1 MTKKKMT
8 FLAVTAVAV
17 IGISG
22 GAVYAYNYQ
31 QEQTRQ
37 EQVQIEQEKKE
48 AAEKAE
54 RERAA
59 EARAEIEKQL
69 DTIEQN
75 MIALYANEDMKMPA
89 DGLTQ
94 DKIDAVQKELDAF
107 KETYGADPDASKEQA
122 ARFESLEK
130 EFQYISAMFEIVG
143 TYGSLY
149 PEGQLAVPGD
159 DANHLLTKM
168 KTSLVALK
176 TSKPDFY
183 SQYMGKVDEAQNA
196 LAGQQ
201 AVREAVFMIYDKET
215 GAMVDGVTR
224 EQYQDVLEA
233 VNSLPENTLKA
244 ELLGYLPTVEQTL
257 TAQEEAERKAV
268 QESQQRKQASGN
280 GTGSQV
286 SNSDGGTSSG
296 YTEGETYSG
305 NEDSWSGGSESYSS
319 GGSESSGD
327 SSTAGGTAE
336 ESPSGNQSEKTG
348 GYMGEEH
355 KSFSV
360 TTTWTDGG
368 DIKGGGTWEGGTVE
382 GFDW

>member
-37 EQVQIEQEKKE
+37 EQEKIEQGKKE

-54 RERAA
+54 RIRVE

-69 DTIEQN
+69 DTMEQD

-94 DKIDAVQKELDAF
+94 DKIDALQKELDAF

-122 ARFESLEK
+122 ARFESLVK
-130 EFQYISAMFEIVG
+130 EFQYIPAMFEIVG

-168 KTSLVALK
+168 KTSLEALK
-176 TSKPDFY
+176 TSKPDFC

-233 VNSLPENTLKA
+233 VNSLPENALKA
-244 ELLGYLPTVEQTL
+244 ELLGYLPTVDQTL
-257 TAQEEAERKAV
+257 TAQEEATQKAD

-305 NEDSWSGGSESYSS
+305 NEDSWSGGFESYSENS
-319 GGSESSGD
+319 DDGDNLTGQSENSSGTSENSNEYD
-327 SSTAGGTAE
+327 NTYRKWEGTV
-336 ESPSGNQSEKTG
+336 TG
-348 GYMGEEH
+348 
-355 KSFSV
+355 
-360 TTTWTDGG
+360 GG
-368 DIKGGGTWEGGTVE
+368 DIKGGGTWEGGIIE
-382 GFDW
+382 GFEW

>member
-130 EFQYISAMFEIVG
+130 EFQYIPAMFEIVG

-168 KTSLVALK
+168 KTSLEALK

-233 VNSLPENTLKA
+233 VNSLPENALKT

-280 GTGSQV
+280 GTGSDT
-286 SNSDGGTSSG
+286 SGSSGSASSG
-296 YTEGETYSG
+296 YTEGDVYSG
-305 NEDSWSGGSESYSS
+305 NENSWSGGSESYSENS
-319 GGSESSGD
+319 DDGDNLTGQSENSSGTSENSNEYD
-327 SSTAGGTAE
+327 NTYRKWEGTV
-336 ESPSGNQSEKTG
+336 TG
-348 GYMGEEH
+348 
-355 KSFSV
+355 
-360 TTTWTDGG
+360 GG
-368 DIKGGGTWEGGTVE
+368 DIKGGGTWEGGIIE
-382 GFDW
+382 GFEW

>member
-8 FLAVTAVAV
+8 FLAVTAVVV

-37 EQVQIEQEKKE
+37 EQEKIEQGKKE
-48 AAEKAE
+48 VAEKAE
-54 RERAA
+54 RIRVE

-89 DGLTQ
+89 DGLTK

-107 KETYGADPDASKEQA
+107 KETYGADPNASKEQA

-130 EFQYISAMFEIVG
+130 EFQYIQAMFEIVG

-149 PEGQLAVPGD
+149 PEGQLAVPGV

-168 KTSLVALK
+168 KTSLEALK
-176 TSKPDFY
+176 TSKQDFY

-196 LAGQQ
+196 LAGQL

-224 EQYQDVLEA
+224 ERYRDVLEA

-244 ELLGYLPTVEQTL
+244 ELLGYLPTVDQTL
-257 TAQEEAERKAV
+257 TAQEEAAQKATR
-268 QESQQRKQASGN
+268 ESLQRKQASGN
-280 GTGSQV
+280 STSSDTSGS
-286 SNSDGGTSSG
+286 SGRASSG
-296 YTEGETYSG
+296 YTESDVYSG
-305 NEDSWSGGSESYSS
+305 SENSESGGSGSYSNGENNSYNNESSS
-319 GGSESSGD
+319 GGDSSGGQTGSD
-327 SSTAGGTAE
+327 NS
-336 ESPSGNQSEKTG
+336 TG
-348 GYMGEEH
+348 GEEEYGRWEGTITG
-355 KSFSV
+355 S
-360 TTTWTDGG
+360 G
-368 DIKGGGTWEGGTVE
+368 DIKGGGTWESFT
-382 GFDW
+382 W

>member
-22 GAVYAYNYQ
+22 GAVYAHNYQ

-37 EQVQIEQEKKE
+37 EQVKIEQEKKE

-54 RERAA
+54 RIRVE
-59 EARAEIEKQL
+59 EARAEIEKKL

-107 KETYGADPDASKEQA
+107 KETYGADPNASKEQA
-122 ARFESLEK
+122 ARFEGLEK
-130 EFQYISAMFEIVG
+130 EFQYIPAMFEIVG

-159 DANHLLTKM
+159 DANNLLTKM
-168 KTSLVALK
+168 KTSLEALK
-176 TSKPDFY
+176 TGKPDFY

-319 GGSESSGD
+319 GGSEPSGE
-327 SSTAGGTAE
+327 SSTVGGAE
-336 ESPSGNQSEKTG
+336 EEIPPKDQI
-348 GYMGEEH
+348 GYMGEEYQ
-355 KSFSV
+355 S
-360 TTTWTDGG
+360 WTGTITGG
-368 DIKGGGTWEGGTVE
+368 GEIKGGGTWEGGT
-382 GFDW
+382 W

>member
-54 RERAA
+54 RIRVE
-59 EARAEIEKQL
+59 EARAEIEKKL

-94 DKIDAVQKELDAF
+94 DKIDALQKELDAF
-107 KETYGADPDASKEQA
+107 KETYGTNPDASKEQA
-122 ARFESLEK
+122 ARFESLVK
-130 EFQYISAMFEIVG
+130 EFQYIPAMFEIVG

-168 KTSLVALK
+168 KTSLEALK

-201 AVREAVFMIYDKET
+201 AVREAVFMIYNKET

-233 VNSLPENTLKA
+233 VNGLPENALKT
-244 ELLGYLPTVEQTL
+244 ELLGYLPTVDQTL
-257 TAQEEAERKAV
+257 TAQEEAERKAA
-268 QESQQRKQASGN
+268 QESQQRRQASGN
-280 GTGSQV
+280 STGSQV
-286 SNSDGGTSSG
+286 SGSDGGTSSG
-296 YTEGETYSG
+296 TEGETYSG
-305 NEDSWSGGSESYSS
+305 NENSWSGGSESYTS
-319 GGSESSGD
+319 GGSELSGESSSGG
-327 SSTAGGTAE
+327 AAE
-336 ESPSGNQSEKTG
+336 ESPSGNESEKTG
-348 GYMGEEH
+348 GYMGEEYQ
-355 KSFSV
+355 S
-360 TTTWTDGG
+360 WTGGTKIAEG
-368 DIKGGGTWEGGTVE
+368 DIKGGGTWELFT
-382 GFDW
+382 W

>member
-22 GAVYAYNYQ
+22 GAVYAHNYQ

-37 EQVQIEQEKKE
+37 EQVKIEQEKKE

-54 RERAA
+54 RIRVE
-59 EARAEIEKQL
+59 EARAEIEKKL

-94 DKIDAVQKELDAF
+94 DKIDALQKELDAF
-107 KETYGADPDASKEQA
+107 KETYGTNPDASKEQA
-122 ARFESLEK
+122 ARFESLVK
-130 EFQYISAMFEIVG
+130 EFQYIPAMFEIVG

-159 DANHLLTKM
+159 DANNLLTKM
-168 KTSLVALK
+168 KTSLEALK

-196 LAGQQ
+196 LAGQL
-201 AVREAVFMIYDKET
+201 AVRDAVFMIYDKET
-215 GAMVDGVTR
+215 GAMVEGATR

-233 VNSLPENTLKA
+233 VNGLPENTLKA

-257 TAQEEAERKAV
+257 TAQEEAAQKAAR
-268 QESQQRKQASGN
+268 ELQQRKQASGN
-280 GTGSQV
+280 GTGSDT
-286 SNSDGGTSSG
+286 SGSSGSASSG

-319 GGSESSGD
+319 GGSEPSGE
-327 SSTAGGTAE
+327 SSTVGGAE
-336 ESPSGNQSEKTG
+336 EEIPPKDQI
-348 GYMGEEH
+348 GYMGEEYQ
-355 KSFSV
+355 S
-360 TTTWTDGG
+360 WTGTITGG
-368 DIKGGGTWEGGTVE
+368 GEIKGGGTWEGGT
-382 GFDW
+382 W

>member
-37 EQVQIEQEKKE
+37 EQEKIEQGKKE

-54 RERAA
+54 RIRVE

-69 DTIEQN
+69 DTMEQN
-75 MIALYANEDMKMPA
+75 MKALYANEDMKMPA

-107 KETYGADPDASKEQA
+107 KETYGADPDASKEQV

-130 EFQYISAMFEIVG
+130 ESQYIPAMFEIVG

-159 DANHLLTKM
+159 DANNLLTKM
-168 KTSLVALK
+168 KTSLEALK

-196 LAGQQ
+196 LAGQL
-201 AVREAVFMIYDKET
+201 AVRDAVFMIYDKET
-215 GAMVDGVTR
+215 GAMVEGATR

-233 VNSLPENTLKA
+233 VNGLPENTLKA

-257 TAQEEAERKAV
+257 TAQEEAAQKAAR
-268 QESQQRKQASGN
+268 ELQQRKQASGN
-280 GTGSQV
+280 GTGSDT
-286 SNSDGGTSSG
+286 SGSSGSASSG

-319 GGSESSGD
+319 GGSEPSGE
-327 SSTAGGTAE
+327 SSTVGGAE
-336 ESPSGNQSEKTG
+336 EEIPPKDQI
-348 GYMGEEH
+348 GYMGEEYQ
-355 KSFSV
+355 S
-360 TTTWTDGG
+360 WTGTITGG
-368 DIKGGGTWEGGTVE
+368 GEIKGGGTWEGGT
-382 GFDW
+382 W

>member
-31 QEQTRQ
+31 QEQTREEQ
-37 EQVQIEQEKKE
+37 EKIEQEKKE

-54 RERAA
+54 RIRVE

-69 DTIEQN
+69 DTMEQN

-94 DKIDAVQKELDAF
+94 DKIDAVQKELDVF
-107 KETYGADPDASKEQA
+107 KETYGADPNASKEQA
-122 ARFESLEK
+122 ARFEGLEK
-130 EFQYISAMFEIVG
+130 EFQYIPAMFEIVG

-159 DANHLLTKM
+159 DANNLLTKM
-168 KTSLVALK
+168 KTSLEALK
-176 TSKPDFY
+176 TGKPDFY

-201 AVREAVFMIYDKET
+201 AVREAVFMIYNKET

-233 VNSLPENTLKA
+233 VNGLPENTLKA
-244 ELLGYLPTVEQTL
+244 ELLGYLPTVDQTL
-257 TAQEEAERKAV
+257 TAQEAAAQKAA

-319 GGSESSGD
+319 GGSEPSGE
-327 SSTAGGTAE
+327 SSTVGGAE
-336 ESPSGNQSEKTG
+336 EEIPSKDQI
-348 GYMGEEH
+348 GYMGEEYQ
-355 KSFSV
+355 S
-360 TTTWTDGG
+360 WTGTITGG
-368 DIKGGGTWEGGTVE
+368 GEIKGGGTWEGGT
-382 GFDW
+382 W

>member
-122 ARFESLEK
+122 
-130 EFQYISAMFEIVG
+130 
-143 TYGSLY
+143 
-149 PEGQLAVPGD
+149 
-159 DANHLLTKM
+159 
-168 KTSLVALK
+168 
-176 TSKPDFY
+176 
-183 SQYMGKVDEAQNA
+183 
-196 LAGQQ
+196 
-201 AVREAVFMIYDKET
+201 
-215 GAMVDGVTR
+215 
-224 EQYQDVLEA
+224 
-233 VNSLPENTLKA
+233 
-244 ELLGYLPTVEQTL
+244 
-257 TAQEEAERKAV
+257 
-268 QESQQRKQASGN
+268 
-280 GTGSQV
+280 
-286 SNSDGGTSSG
+286 
-296 YTEGETYSG
+296 
-305 NEDSWSGGSESYSS
+305 
-319 GGSESSGD
+319 
-327 SSTAGGTAE
+327 
-336 ESPSGNQSEKTG
+336 
-348 GYMGEEH
+348 
-355 KSFSV
+355 
-360 TTTWTDGG
+360 
-368 DIKGGGTWEGGTVE
+368 
-382 GFDW
+382 

>member
-22 GAVYAYNYQ
+22 GAVYAHNYQ

-37 EQVQIEQEKKE
+37 EQVKIEQEKKE

-54 RERAA
+54 RIRVE
-59 EARAEIEKQL
+59 EARAEIEKKL

-107 KETYGADPDASKEQA
+107 KETYGADPNASKEQA
-122 ARFESLEK
+122 ARFEGLEK
-130 EFQYISAMFEIVG
+130 EFQYIPAMFEIVG

-168 KTSLVALK
+168 KTSLEALK

-201 AVREAVFMIYDKET
+201 AVREAVFMIYNKET

-233 VNSLPENTLKA
+233 VNSLPENALKT

-257 TAQEEAERKAV
+257 TAQEEAERKAA

-280 GTGSQV
+280 GTGSDT
-286 SNSDGGTSSG
+286 SGSSGSASSG
-296 YTEGETYSG
+296 YTEGDVYSG
-305 NEDSWSGGSESYSS
+305 NENSWSGGSESYSENS
-319 GGSESSGD
+319 DDGDNLTGQSENSSGTSENSNEYD
-327 SSTAGGTAE
+327 NTYRKWEGTV
-336 ESPSGNQSEKTG
+336 TG
-348 GYMGEEH
+348 
-355 KSFSV
+355 
-360 TTTWTDGG
+360 GG
-368 DIKGGGTWEGGTVE
+368 DIKGGGTWEGGIIE
-382 GFDW
+382 GFEW

>member
-37 EQVQIEQEKKE
+37 EQEKIEQGKKE

-54 RERAA
+54 RIRVE

-69 DTIEQN
+69 DTMEQD

-94 DKIDAVQKELDAF
+94 DKIDALQKELDAF

-122 ARFESLEK
+122 ARFESLVK
-130 EFQYISAMFEIVG
+130 EFQYIPAMFEIVG

-168 KTSLVALK
+168 KTSLEALK

-233 VNSLPENTLKA
+233 VNSLPDNALKA
-244 ELLGYLPTVEQTL
+244 ELLGYLPTVDQTL
-257 TAQEEAERKAV
+257 TAQEEATQKAD

-305 NEDSWSGGSESYSS
+305 NEDSWSGGFESYSENS
-319 GGSESSGD
+319 DDGDNLTGQSENSSGTSENSNEYD
-327 SSTAGGTAE
+327 NTYRKWEGTV
-336 ESPSGNQSEKTG
+336 TG
-348 GYMGEEH
+348 
-355 KSFSV
+355 
-360 TTTWTDGG
+360 GG
-368 DIKGGGTWEGGTVE
+368 DIKGGGTWEGGIIE
-382 GFDW
+382 GFEW

>member
-1 MTKKKMT
+1 MTKRKMT
-8 FLAVTAVAV
+8 IIAVAAVAV
-17 IGISG
+17 IGVSG

-31 QEQTRQ
+31 EEQLKIQQEK
-37 EQVQIEQEKKE
+37 EKKE
-48 AAEKAE
+48 ATEKAE
-54 RERAA
+54 RIRVE
-59 EARAEIEKQL
+59 ETKAEIEKQL

-75 MIALYANEDMKMPA
+75 MIALYTNEDMKMPA

-130 EFQYISAMFEIVG
+130 EFQYIPAMFEIVG

-168 KTSLVALK
+168 KTSLEALK

-244 ELLGYLPTVEQTL
+244 ELLGYLPTVDQTL
-257 TAQEEAERKAV
+257 TAQEEATQKAD

-280 GTGSQV
+280 STSSDTSGS
-286 SNSDGGTSSG
+286 SESASSG
-296 YTEGETYSG
+296 YTEGDVYSG
-305 NEDSWSGGSESYSS
+305 SENSESGGSGSYSNGENNPYNNESSS
-319 GGSESSGD
+319 GGDSSGGQTGSD
-327 SSTAGGTAE
+327 NS
-336 ESPSGNQSEKTG
+336 TG
-348 GYMGEEH
+348 GEEEYGRWEGTITG
-355 KSFSV
+355 S
-360 TTTWTDGG
+360 G
-368 DIKGGGTWEGGTVE
+368 DIKGGGTWESFT
-382 GFDW
+382 W

>member
-122 ARFESLEK
+122 ARFESLVK
-130 EFQYISAMFEIVG
+130 EFQYIPAMFEIVG

-168 KTSLVALK
+168 KTSLEALK

-244 ELLGYLPTVEQTL
+244 ELLGYLPTVDQTL
-257 TAQEEAERKAV
+257 TAQEEATQKAD

>member
-8 FLAVTAVAV
+8 FLAVTAVVV

-37 EQVQIEQEKKE
+37 EQEKIEQGKKE
-48 AAEKAE
+48 VAEKAE
-54 RERAA
+54 RIRVE
-59 EARAEIEKQL
+59 EARAEIEKKL
-69 DTIEQN
+69 DTMEQN

-89 DGLTQ
+89 DGLTK
-94 DKIDAVQKELDAF
+94 DKIDAVQKELEAF
-107 KETYGADPDASKEQA
+107 KETYGADPNASKEQA

-130 EFQYISAMFEIVG
+130 EFQYIQAMFEIVG

-149 PEGQLAVPGD
+149 PEGQLAVPGV

-168 KTSLVALK
+168 KTSLEALK
-176 TSKPDFY
+176 TSKQDFY

-196 LAGQQ
+196 LAGQL

-224 EQYQDVLEA
+224 EQYRDVLEA

-257 TAQEEAERKAV
+257 TAQEEAAQKAAR
-268 QESQQRKQASGN
+268 ELQQRKQASGN
-280 GTGSQV
+280 GTGSDT
-286 SNSDGGTSSG
+286 SGSSGSASSG
-296 YTEGETYSG
+296 YTEGDVYSG
-305 NEDSWSGGSESYSS
+305 SESGGPESYSS
-319 GGSESSGD
+319 GGQDSYSN
-327 SSTAGGTAE
+327 SSTAGESAE
-336 ESPSGNQSEKTG
+336 ESPSEDQN

-355 KSFSV
+355 KSG
-360 TTTWTDGG
+360 TITWITGG
-368 DIKGGGTWEGGTVE
+368 DIKGGGTWEGGIVE
-382 GFDW
+382 GLD

>member
-37 EQVQIEQEKKE
+37 EQVKIEQEKKE

-59 EARAEIEKQL
+59 EAKAEIEKQL

-75 MIALYANEDMKMPA
+75 MKALYANEDMKMPA

-107 KETYGADPDASKEQA
+107 KETYGADLDASKEQA
-122 ARFESLEK
+122 SRFESLEK
-130 EFQYISAMFEIVG
+130 EFQYIPAMFEIVG

-168 KTSLVALK
+168 KTSLEALK

-196 LAGQQ
+196 LAGQL
-201 AVREAVFMIYDKET
+201 AVRDAVFMIYDKET
-215 GAMVDGVTR
+215 GAMVEGVTR

-233 VNSLPENTLKA
+233 VNGLPENVLKT

-257 TAQEEAERKAV
+257 TAQEEAERKAA

-319 GGSESSGD
+319 GGSEPSGE
-327 SSTAGGTAE
+327 SSTVGGAE
-336 ESPSGNQSEKTG
+336 EEIPPKDQI
-348 GYMGEEH
+348 GYMGEEYQ
-355 KSFSV
+355 S
-360 TTTWTDGG
+360 WTGGTKIAEG
-368 DIKGGGTWEGGTVE
+368 DIKGGGTWELFT
-382 GFDW
+382 W

>member
-1 MTKKKMT
+1 MTKRKMA
-8 FLAVTAVAV
+8 FMAVAAAAV
-17 IGISG
+17 IGVSG
-22 GAVYAYNYQ
+22 GAVYAHNYQ
-31 QEQTRQ
+31 EEQLKIQQEK
-37 EQVQIEQEKKE
+37 EQQEKKE

-54 RERAA
+54 RIRVE

-75 MIALYANEDMKMPA
+75 IIALYANEDMKMPA

-107 KETYGADPDASKEQA
+107 KETYGADPNASKEQA
-122 ARFESLEK
+122 ARFEGLEK
-130 EFQYISAMFEIVG
+130 EFQYIPVMFEIVG

-149 PEGQLAVPGD
+149 PECQLAVPGD
-159 DANHLLTKM
+159 DANNLLTKM
-168 KTSLVALK
+168 KTSLEALK
-176 TSKPDFY
+176 TGKPDFY

-196 LAGQQ
+196 LAGQL
-201 AVREAVFMIYDKET
+201 AVRDAVFMIYDKET
-215 GAMVDGVTR
+215 GAMVEGTTR

-233 VNSLPENTLKA
+233 VNGLPENTLKA

-257 TAQEEAERKAV
+257 TAQEEAAQKAAR
-268 QESQQRKQASGN
+268 ELQQRKQASGN
-280 GTGSQV
+280 GTGSDT
-286 SNSDGGTSSG
+286 SGSSGSASSG
-296 YTEGETYSG
+296 YTEGETYSV

-319 GGSESSGD
+319 GGSDSSGD

-336 ESPSGNQSEKTG
+336 EIPSGNQSEKTG

>member
-22 GAVYAYNYQ
+22 GAVYAHNYQ

-37 EQVQIEQEKKE
+37 EQKE

-54 RERAA
+54 RIRVE
-59 EARAEIEKQL
+59 EARAEIEKKL
-69 DTIEQN
+69 DTMEQN

-130 EFQYISAMFEIVG
+130 EFQYIPAMFEIVG

-168 KTSLVALK
+168 KTSLEALK

-233 VNSLPENTLKA
+233 VNSLPESALKT

-257 TAQEEAERKAV
+257 TAQEEAERKAA

-280 GTGSQV
+280 GTGSDT
-286 SNSDGGTSSG
+286 SGSSGSASSG
-296 YTEGETYSG
+296 YTEGDVYSG
-305 NEDSWSGGSESYSS
+305 NENSWSGGSESYSENS
-319 GGSESSGD
+319 DDGDNLTGQSENSSGTSENSNEYD
-327 SSTAGGTAE
+327 NTYRKWEGTV
-336 ESPSGNQSEKTG
+336 TG
-348 GYMGEEH
+348 
-355 KSFSV
+355 
-360 TTTWTDGG
+360 GG
-368 DIKGGGTWEGGTVE
+368 DIKGGGTWEGGIIE
-382 GFDW
+382 GFEW

>member
-22 GAVYAYNYQ
+22 GAVYAHNYQ

-37 EQVQIEQEKKE
+37 EQVKIEQEKKE

-75 MIALYANEDMKMPA
+75 MIALYANEEMKMPA

-107 KETYGADPDASKEQA
+107 KETYGADPDAGKEQA
-122 ARFESLEK
+122 ARFEGLEK
-130 EFQYISAMFEIVG
+130 EFQYILAMFEIVG

-168 KTSLVALK
+168 KTSLEALK

-233 VNSLPENTLKA
+233 VNSLPENALKA
-244 ELLGYLPTVEQTL
+244 ELLGYLPTVDQTL
-257 TAQEEAERKAV
+257 TAQEEAAR
-268 QESQQRKQASGN
+268 ESLQRKQASGN
-280 GTGSQV
+280 STSSDTSGS
-286 SNSDGGTSSG
+286 SGRASSG
-296 YTEGETYSG
+296 YTESDVYSG
-305 NEDSWSGGSESYSS
+305 SENSESGGSGSYSNGENNSYNNESSS
-319 GGSESSGD
+319 GGDSSGGQTGSD
-327 SSTAGGTAE
+327 NS
-336 ESPSGNQSEKTG
+336 TG
-348 GYMGEEH
+348 GEEEYGRWEGTITG
-355 KSFSV
+355 S
-360 TTTWTDGG
+360 G
-368 DIKGGGTWEGGTVE
+368 DIKGGGTWESFT
-382 GFDW
+382 W

>member
-37 EQVQIEQEKKE
+37 EQEKIEQGKKE
-48 AAEKAE
+48 TAEKAE
-54 RERAA
+54 RIRVE

-69 DTIEQN
+69 DTMEQD

-94 DKIDAVQKELDAF
+94 DKIDALQKELDAF

-122 ARFESLEK
+122 ARFESLVK
-130 EFQYISAMFEIVG
+130 EFQYIPAMFEIVG

-159 DANHLLTKM
+159 DANNLLTKM
-168 KTSLVALK
+168 KTSLEALK

-196 LAGQQ
+196 LAGQL

-224 EQYQDVLEA
+224 EQYRDVLEA
-233 VNSLPENTLKA
+233 VNSLPENALKT
-244 ELLGYLPTVEQTL
+244 ELLGYLPTVDQTL
-257 TAQEEAERKAV
+257 TAQEETARKAA
-268 QESQQRKQASGN
+268 QGSQQRRQASGN
-280 GTGSQV
+280 STGSQV
-286 SNSDGGTSSG
+286 SGSDGGTSSG
-296 YTEGETYSG
+296 TEGETYSG
-305 NEDSWSGGSESYSS
+305 NENSWSGGSESYSS
-319 GGSESSGD
+319 GGSELSGESSSGG
-327 SSTAGGTAE
+327 AAE
-336 ESPSGNQSEKTG
+336 ESPSGNESEKTG
-348 GYMGEEH
+348 GYMGEEYQ
-355 KSFSV
+355 S
-360 TTTWTDGG
+360 WTGGTKIAEG
-368 DIKGGGTWEGGTVE
+368 DIKGGGTWELFT
-382 GFDW
+382 W

>member
-22 GAVYAYNYQ
+22 GAVYAHNYQ

-168 KTSLVALK
+168 KTSLEALK

-201 AVREAVFMIYDKET
+201 AVREAVFMIYNKET

-233 VNSLPENTLKA
+233 VNGLPENALKT
-244 ELLGYLPTVEQTL
+244 ELLGYLPTVDQTL
-257 TAQEEAERKAV
+257 TAQEEAERKAA
-268 QESQQRKQASGN
+268 QESQQRRQASGN
-280 GTGSQV
+280 STGSQV
-286 SNSDGGTSSG
+286 SGSDGGTSSG
-296 YTEGETYSG
+296 TEGETYSG
-305 NEDSWSGGSESYSS
+305 NENSWSGGSESYTS
-319 GGSESSGD
+319 GGSELSGESSSGG
-327 SSTAGGTAE
+327 AAE
-336 ESPSGNQSEKTG
+336 ESPSGNESEKTG
-348 GYMGEEH
+348 GYMGEEYQ
-355 KSFSV
+355 S
-360 TTTWTDGG
+360 WTGGTKIAEG
-368 DIKGGGTWEGGTVE
+368 DIKGGGTWELFT
-382 GFDW
+382 W

>member
-37 EQVQIEQEKKE
+37 EQEKIEQGKKE
-48 AAEKAE
+48 AAERAE
-54 RERAA
+54 RIRVE

-69 DTIEQN
+69 DTMEQN
-75 MIALYANEDMKMPA
+75 MKALYANEDMKMPA

-107 KETYGADPDASKEQA
+107 KETYGADPDASKEQV

-130 EFQYISAMFEIVG
+130 ESQYIPAMFEIVG

-159 DANHLLTKM
+159 DANNLLTKM
-168 KTSLVALK
+168 KTSLEALK

-196 LAGQQ
+196 LAGQL
-201 AVREAVFMIYDKET
+201 AVRDAVFMIYDKET
-215 GAMVDGVTR
+215 GAMVEGATR

-233 VNSLPENTLKA
+233 VNGLPENTLKA

-257 TAQEEAERKAV
+257 TAQEEAAQKAAR
-268 QESQQRKQASGN
+268 ELQQRKQASGN
-280 GTGSQV
+280 GTGSDT
-286 SNSDGGTSSG
+286 SGSSGSASSG

-319 GGSESSGD
+319 GGSEPSGE
-327 SSTAGGTAE
+327 SSTVGGAE
-336 ESPSGNQSEKTG
+336 EEIPPKDQI
-348 GYMGEEH
+348 GYMGEEYQ
-355 KSFSV
+355 S
-360 TTTWTDGG
+360 WTGTITGG
-368 DIKGGGTWEGGTVE
+368 GEIKGGGTWEGGT
-382 GFDW
+382 W

>member
-37 EQVQIEQEKKE
+37 EQEKIEQGKKE

-54 RERAA
+54 RIRVE

-69 DTIEQN
+69 DTMEQD

-94 DKIDAVQKELDAF
+94 DKIDALQKELDAF

-122 ARFESLEK
+122 ARFESLVK
-130 EFQYISAMFEIVG
+130 EFQYIPAMFEIVG

-168 KTSLVALK
+168 KTSLEALK

-233 VNSLPENTLKA
+233 VNSLPENALKA
-244 ELLGYLPTVEQTL
+244 ELLGYLPTVDQTL
-257 TAQEEAERKAV
+257 TAQEEATQKAD

-305 NEDSWSGGSESYSS
+305 NEDSWSGGFESYSENS
-319 GGSESSGD
+319 DDGDNLTGQSENSSGTSENSNEYD
-327 SSTAGGTAE
+327 NTYRKWEGTV
-336 ESPSGNQSEKTG
+336 TG
-348 GYMGEEH
+348 
-355 KSFSV
+355 
-360 TTTWTDGG
+360 GG
-368 DIKGGGTWEGGTVE
+368 DIKGGGTWEGGIIE
-382 GFDW
+382 GFEW